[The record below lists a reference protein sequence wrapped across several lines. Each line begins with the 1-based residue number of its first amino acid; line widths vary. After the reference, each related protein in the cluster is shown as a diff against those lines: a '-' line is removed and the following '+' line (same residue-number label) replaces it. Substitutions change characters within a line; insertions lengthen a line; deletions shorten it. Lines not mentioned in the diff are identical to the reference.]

1 MPPEEQE
8 ERQKRWNEL
17 DLNRVEH
24 REEAKRLLNEMEGE
38 IDADVA
44 ALPAADLDE
53 YTLEVWK
60 VLKEAKAALVAITE
74 ALPIIPTTVTRE
86 VFVPN
91 LEELWLRQ
99 RMNEAFDRMGPYRDR
114 AEYVPELSKNY
125 QDACSRYEEYMVS
138 SSRPFDVADTVF
150 ITEPV
155 EELSRIDPEEAR
167 LQEEYFTQLGRLA
180 EYYERS
186 AKADDVFQRL
196 IDAAAESD
204 ELHKSL
210 SDAWD
215 RFNKCKRRKRG
226 V

>member
-60 VLKEAKAALVAITE
+60 VLKEAKAALVAITD

-125 QDACSRYEEYMVS
+125 RDACSRYEEYMVS
-138 SSRPFDVADTVF
+138 SSRPST
-150 ITEPV
+150 
-155 EELSRIDPEEAR
+155 
-167 LQEEYFTQLGRLA
+167 
-180 EYYERS
+180 
-186 AKADDVFQRL
+186 
-196 IDAAAESD
+196 
-204 ELHKSL
+204 
-210 SDAWD
+210 
-215 RFNKCKRRKRG
+215 
-226 V
+226 